1 MFESFA
7 TLKSCILCNFL
18 TVLSFF
24 VVSFKSVSE
33 KIRFFES
40 IQHFNKIYFLEVVS

>member
-7 TLKSCILCNFL
+7 TLKSCILCN
-18 TVLSFF
+18 VLSFF

-33 KIRFFES
+33 KNRFFES
-40 IQHFNKIYFLEVVS
+40 IQHFNKLYFLEVVS